1 MAKYPIDKTK
11 NTRKALL
18 LFAQWKKKDKKIHGH
33 NRFSYLGQI

>member
-18 LFAQWKKKDKKIHGH
+18 LFAQWKKKDKK
-33 NRFSYLGQI
+33 NSWP